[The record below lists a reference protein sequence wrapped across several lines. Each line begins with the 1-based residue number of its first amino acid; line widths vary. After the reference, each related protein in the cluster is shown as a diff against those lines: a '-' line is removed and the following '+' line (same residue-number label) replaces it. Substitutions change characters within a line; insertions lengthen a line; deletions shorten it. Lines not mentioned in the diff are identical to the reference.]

1 MQAAV
6 AEGELA
12 RAEVGLA
19 EAEVELARAE
29 AEQREEKE
37 QTEAQVEEDSES
49 DLIIP
54 EGFAELESH
63 AHDLYDHFYA
73 VHAASVRDSSYWHFE
88 EPDNS
93 RLTDGAGSSR
103 RHR

>member
-1 MQAAV
+1 MQAAE
-6 AEGELA
+6 AEVELA

-54 EGFAELESH
+54 EGFAEDWEQE
-63 AHDLYDHFYA
+63 ANVVEEVA
-73 VHAASVRDSSYWHFE
+73 VDQEWTDAVTEAALNGTAPR
-88 EPDNS
+88 S
-93 RLTDGAGSSR
+93 RTTHG
-103 RHR
+103 